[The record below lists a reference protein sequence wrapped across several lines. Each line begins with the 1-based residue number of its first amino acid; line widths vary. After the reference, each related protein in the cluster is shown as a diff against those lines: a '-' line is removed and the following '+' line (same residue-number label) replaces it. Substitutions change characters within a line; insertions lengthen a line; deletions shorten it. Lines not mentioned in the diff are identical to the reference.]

1 MWTSCYKAI
10 ANCNNYLEEFT
21 GLTFSEYEQISD
33 YEAEM
38 YRYNNYQYEVRFL
51 RAYFYFNLVRQYGD
65 VPFTDHV
72 LSTTEVN
79 TLTRKPAQEVFDWII
94 KECDEIKDLI
104 IPDYNNLGAWYLPV
118 NRRKQGVPTSVLYWH

>member
-1 MWTSCYKAI
+1 
-10 ANCNNYLEEFT
+10 
-21 GLTFSEYEQISD
+21 
-33 YEAEM
+33 M

-104 IPDYNNLGAWYLPV
+104 IPVIITWGLWYLPV
-118 NRRKQGVPTSVLYWH
+118 NRRKQGVPTSVLY

>member
-79 TLTRKPAQEVFDWII
+79 TLTRKPAQEVSTGLL
-94 KECDEIKDLI
+94 K
-104 IPDYNNLGAWYLPV
+104 NV
-118 NRRKQGVPTSVLYWH
+118 TR